1 MVQGDIDASS
11 RRRMSFISPLIPSL
25 NVSSRLGVA
34 VSVSDGDS
42 PRCAHSRLRN
52 RHRKKM
58 MMVREESV
66 LEHRSDGS
74 AVTLVCVGVDRYAYV
89 DRPISRSLVRLFLG
103 HLSSFRPDS
112 TGFEATRASISS
124 RSPIRRSARCFSSGR
139 VEWIGMSAEVVMSRL
154 SPDRYGRSRVH
165 RD

>member
-11 RRRMSFISPLIPSL
+11 RRRMSLISPLIPSL

-74 AVTLVCVGVDRYAYV
+74 VVILVCVGVDRYAYV

-112 TGFEATRASISS
+112 IGFEVTAAGDES
-124 RSPIRRSARCFSSGR
+124 RSTIRRSVWCFRFGR
-139 VEWIGMSAEVVMSRL
+139 VEWIALCREVAIACRRPVR
-154 SPDRYGRSRVH
+154 
-165 RD
+165 